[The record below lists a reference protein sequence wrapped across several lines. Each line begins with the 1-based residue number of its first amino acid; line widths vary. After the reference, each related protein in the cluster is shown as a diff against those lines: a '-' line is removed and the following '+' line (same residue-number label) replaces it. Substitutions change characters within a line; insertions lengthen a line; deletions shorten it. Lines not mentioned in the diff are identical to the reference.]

1 MVEVDGLIPPELV
14 AELAKSAKMVRGT
27 LVIVQN
33 LLEMVGGGAFVA
45 AAQLVDR
52 VARHRSGVLMTASWP
67 NFWYSDTGG
76 EREHPERVFGDVV

>member
-14 AELAKSAKMVRGT
+14 AELAKSAKMVRGRSS
-27 LVIVQN
+27 LFQN

-52 VARHRSGVLMTASWP
+52 VARHRSGVLMIGLMAELLVQRYRW
-67 NFWYSDTGG
+67 
-76 EREHPERVFGDVV
+76 